1 MLNRRELTVEEKIVV
16 IKDNQN
22 GHGEHIML
30 HTLNYLQ
37 NSYTTIIAI
46 PFINI
51 FIVLA
56 NYDTVND
63 DNDTLKIIPYLK
75 QFVDLDKIIQIKFLK
90 MNHISRWVDVQL
102 ILQACPK
109 PDGCAYVSSDLRV
122 GHVIVGLNEYSMKDK
137 NTSRMDLLVVE
148 PLIDEQ

>member
-1 MLNRRELTVEEKIVV
+1 
-16 IKDNQN
+16 
-22 GHGEHIML
+22 ML

-102 ILQACPK
+102 IL
-109 PDGCAYVSSDLRV
+109 
-122 GHVIVGLNEYSMKDK
+122 
-137 NTSRMDLLVVE
+137 
-148 PLIDEQ
+148 